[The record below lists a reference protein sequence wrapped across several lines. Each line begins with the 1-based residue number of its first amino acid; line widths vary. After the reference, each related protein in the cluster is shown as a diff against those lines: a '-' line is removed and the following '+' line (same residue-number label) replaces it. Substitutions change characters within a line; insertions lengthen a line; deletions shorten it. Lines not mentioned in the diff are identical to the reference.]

1 MERKKIAILGA
12 GITGLV
18 AAYYLSKNND
28 VILIEKSKDIGGM
41 SYSFKYGGFTLDYGP
56 HKLYT
61 QLPNIMSEIGKV
73 VQLLKIKKKN
83 SIYIK
88 GNFYDFPIKISQV
101 ALKMPLAGVSSALD
115 IFSNFF
121 NKKPEDSYEN
131 FLINRF
137 GRTLYNLVFK
147 DYAAKIWGNPQ
158 ELDVDLAK
166 RRVAAS
172 GFFDLLKGILFKKTE
187 KISADYFYYPEKG
200 ISHLCDSL
208 LEKIKQNN
216 GKILTN
222 STISRLEIK
231 NNKITSVKIKGK
243 TIKADYVISTIPLA
257 SLISITNSPSE
268 ISLASKN
275 LSYKDLNLI
284 YFILNKPR
292 ALKDNWIFFPEKN
305 LLFNRISEQKS
316 FSRATCP
323 ENQTAVIAETTKELT
338 NERLNIIKEQLISLN
353 LFNESEIG
361 DMFVRKLEKA
371 YPIYNIGYKQNLNKV
386 LAFLD
391 KIENLLT
398 IGRHGL
404 FNYNNMDQCWDM
416 AMKAA
421 DFVDKNQSKAE
432 WLKIRES
439 FDKYKIVD

>member
-1 MERKKIAILGA
+1 MKKKIIILGA
-12 GITGLV
+12 GITGL
-18 AAYYLSKNND
+18 ATAYYLSKNND

-41 SYSFKYGGFTLDYGP
+41 SYSFSYGNFTLDYGP

-61 QLPNIMSEIGKV
+61 QLPNIMSEIKKV
-73 VQLLKIKKKN
+73 VPLLKIKKKN
-83 SIYIK
+83 SIFIK
-88 GNFYDFPIKISQV
+88 HNLYDFPIKISQV
-101 ALKMPLAGVSSALD
+101 ILKMPLAGINSALD

-137 GRTLYNLVFK
+137 GKTLYNLVFR

-158 ELDVDLAK
+158 ELDVELAK

-187 KISADYFYYPEKG
+187 KISADHFYYPEKG
-200 ISHLCDSL
+200 ISQLSDSL
-208 LEKIKQNN
+208 LEKLKQNN
-216 GKILTN
+216 GKIITN
-222 STISRLEIK
+222 SIISKLEIK
-231 NNKITSVKIKGK
+231 NNKITSVKVGNKS
-243 TIKADYVISTIPLA
+243 IKADYVISTIPLA
-257 SLISITNSPSE
+257 SLISTIQSPSE
-268 ISLASKN
+268 VILASKD

-292 ALKDNWIFFPEKN
+292 ALNDNWIFFPEKN

-316 FSRATCP
+316 FSEQTGP
-323 ENQTAVIAETTKELT
+323 KNQTAVIAETTKELT
-338 NERLNIIKEQLISLN
+338 NERLNTIKEQLISLN
-353 LFNESEIG
+353 IFSESEIG

-371 YPIYNIGYKQNLNKV
+371 YPIYNIGYKSNLDKI
-386 LAFLD
+386 LFFLD

-421 DFVDKNQSKAE
+421 EFIDKNQSKSE

-439 FDKYKIVD
+439 FDKYKIID